1 MTSLR
6 AAGPD
11 EGPRQRSGQRSGE
24 RPRRWRR
31 AAAVATAGAALL
43 AAALLTTPTH
53 AAPGMSE
60 DAAPASGGAQA
71 QLEQVT
77 GFGSNPGNL
86 TMHRYVPDDL
96 PAGSPVVLLLHGCA
110 QGPVEYFDHS
120 GWRGVAD
127 AGGFTVIAAG
137 QQTANNASRC
147 FNWFEPAD
155 TARGSGETLSLKQ
168 MVDRVLAD
176 QGADANRVFVTGLSA
191 GGGMTATMLAAYPDV
206 FAGGAV
212 VAGLPH
218 GCARSMIEA
227 FSCMSPGKNQSPQA
241 WGDLVR
247 AAHPGHSG
255 ARPPVSIWHGG
266 QDYVVATANLTESVK
281 QWTDAHG
288 IDQTP
293 DATSALPQSTTRS
306 EYHDSSG
313 RALVTTYLM
322 PGNGHG
328 TPIDPPSCGAS
339 GSYFLPGLCSASYMA
354 QDWGIATGG
363 GDPTDPSDPTDP
375 TDPRRRRRRRAAAR
389 LRPLDDRGVQL

>member
-1 MTSLR
+1 
-6 AAGPD
+6 
-11 EGPRQRSGQRSGE
+11 
-24 RPRRWRR
+24 
-31 AAAVATAGAALL
+31 
-43 AAALLTTPTH
+43 
-53 AAPGMSE
+53 
-60 DAAPASGGAQA
+60 
-71 QLEQVT
+71 VT

-86 TMHRYVPDDL
+86 TMHRYVPDGL

-176 QGADANRVFVTGLSA
+176 QGADANRVFVSGLSA

-247 AAHPGHSG
+247 AAHSGHSG
-255 ARPPVSIWHGG
+255 ARPPVSVWHGG

-293 DATSALPQSTTRS
+293 DATSTLPQSTTRS

-313 RALVTTYLM
+313 KALVTTYLT

-375 TDPRRRRRRRAAAR
+375 TDPDPADPTDPSDPADPDPSDPDPSDPAPACFTASNYAHTQAGRAVHR
-389 LRPLDDRGVQL
+389 LGLTYAVGSDAPLGLWNLAVTTSLVESPPGYFTHSPGGCP